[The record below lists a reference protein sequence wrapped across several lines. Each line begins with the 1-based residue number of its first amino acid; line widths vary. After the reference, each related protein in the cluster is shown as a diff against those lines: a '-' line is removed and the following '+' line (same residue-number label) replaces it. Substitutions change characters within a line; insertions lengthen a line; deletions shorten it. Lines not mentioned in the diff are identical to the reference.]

1 MTSERGW
8 RFEWLAV
15 VLTGVTLLGFAMS
28 AARARSSPA
37 ISADGR
43 YVAFTWSGSNLVAGD
58 TNQTS
63 DVFLRDL
70 RTGRTVLVSVNSAGR
85 RGNGTS
91 ATDGSTISA
100 DGRFV
105 AFVSDAWNLVA
116 GDTNGNEGAPWDA
129 ESCPDVFV
137 RDRVART
144 TERVNVSSSGKQ
156 ANTDGFLSC
165 SGHPSISADG
175 RFIAFDSQSSNLVA
189 GDTNRCESSASEKC
203 SDVFLRDRR
212 NRKTTRVSVSSA
224 GRQANNFSDAPVISA
239 NGRLVFFESGASNL
253 VEGKR
258 DTRGGVFVHDRL
270 TGKTSRVVAGA
281 AAPAISADGR
291 FVAFTSA
298 RTDLV
303 AGDTNGKEDVFLLDR
318 ATGKTTRVSVSSSGR
333 QGNDYSRDP
342 LAISADGRV
351 VAFTSMASNLAPG
364 HDYLC
369 PDYDGAGTLRGRYP
383 CSDMFVH
390 ERVTGKTE
398 RVGVRSDGKQ
408 ANARTEEATPSADGH
423 FVVFA
428 SVASNLVGGTRG
440 GVFLRDRT
448 TGRITLVSVAR

>member
-1 MTSERGW
+1 VTSERGW

-15 VLTGVTLLGFAMS
+15 VLTGVTLLGFAVS

-43 YVAFTWSGSNLVAGD
+43 YVVFTWSGSNLVAGD
-58 TNQTS
+58 TNQAS

-85 RGNGTS
+85 QGNSTS

-116 GDTNGNEGAPWDA
+116 GDSNGNEGAPWDA

-175 RFIAFDSQSSNLVA
+175 RFVAFDSQASNLVA
-189 GDTNRCESSASEKC
+189 GDTNRCEFSASEKC

-212 NRKTTRVSVSSA
+212 SGKTTRVSVSSA
-224 GRQANNFSDAPVISA
+224 GRQANGDSQAPVISA
-239 NGRLVFFESGASNL
+239 NGRLIFFESSATNL
-253 VEGKR
+253 VDGKR

-270 TGKTSRVVAGA
+270 TGKTRLLVAGA
-281 AAPAISADGR
+281 TAPAISADGR
-291 FVAFTSA
+291 FVAFASG
-298 RTDLV
+298 RSDLA
-303 AGDTNGKEDVFLLDR
+303 AGDTNGKQDVFVLDR
-318 ATGKTTRVSVSSSGR
+318 ATGNSRRVSVSSRGR
-333 QGNDYSRDP
+333 QGTDSSSAP
-342 LAISADGRV
+342 LAISGDGRV
-351 VAFTSMASNLAPG
+351 VAFTSMASNLAAG
-364 HDYLC
+364 HGYLC
-369 PDYDGAGTLRGRYP
+369 PDYNGAGILRGRYP
-383 CSDMFVH
+383 CSDMFLH
-390 ERVTGKTE
+390 DWSTGKTE
-398 RVGVRSDGKQ
+398 RVGLRSDGKQ
-408 ANARTEEATPSADGH
+408 ANARTEDATLSAKGR
-423 FVVFA
+423 FVVLY
-428 SVASNLVGGTRG
+428 SGASNLVAGTRG
-440 GVFLRDRT
+440 GLFLRDRK
-448 TGRITLVSVAR
+448 TGRITLVSVGR